1 MFRWDF
7 FGVKIVDF
15 SQRVFQEA
23 LLNALAH
30 RDYQNQAAIYVK
42 HYPAKIC
49 SENEA
54 GCRYYF

>member
-1 MFRWDF
+1 M
-7 FGVKIVDF
+7 KIVDF